1 MRPLEEVEREGRAA
15 LNEIENAGPEWFQ
28 SLPPLQEEDHILI
41 ARVIQG
47 RAYAD
52 FSLRTLLDLIEYD
65 AGEPVRPPKRSFRE
79 SEIIPEVRRRM
90 SELRMRSDHEE
101 NLNKMLDMIDR
112 FTLTRHQFA
121 HFALRRHNL
130 NDALIGLSLNRKDAY
145 RKAGQEPEHFKALTA
160 YISLPEVRRN
170 LQALEHNVDAIAMM
184 VAHLHN
190 EVGPSQSRKRAILR
204 SIRVKL
210 GKIIERLENIRDR
223 Q

>member
-1 MRPLEEVEREGRAA
+1 MRPLEEVEREGQAA
-15 LNEIENAGPEWFQ
+15 LREIENAGSDWFQ
-28 SLPPLQEEDHILI
+28 HLPPLEEADHILI

-65 AGEPVRPPKRSFRE
+65 VGEAVRPPKHALRE

-90 SELRMRSDHEE
+90 GELRLREDHEE
-101 NLNKMLDMIDR
+101 NLSKMLDMIDS

-121 HFALRRHNL
+121 HFALRRHGR
-130 NDALIGLSLNRKDAY
+130 NDALIGLSLNRKDAH
-145 RKAGQEPEHFKALTA
+145 RRAGQEPEHFKALTT

-170 LQALEHNVDAIAMM
+170 LQALEHNVDSIASM

-204 SIRVKL
+204 SVRTKL
-210 GKIIERLENIRDR
+210 GKVIGRLEELRDK